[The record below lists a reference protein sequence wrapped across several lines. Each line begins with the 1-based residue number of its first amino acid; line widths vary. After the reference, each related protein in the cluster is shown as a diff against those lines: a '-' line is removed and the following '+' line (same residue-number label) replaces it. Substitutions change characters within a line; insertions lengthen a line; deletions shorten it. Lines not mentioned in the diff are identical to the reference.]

1 MTTAKTKK
9 TNPTIRRKIREVVKD
24 LEKQGWQVRADIRGR
39 TAPDL
44 IGDKAPDIEA
54 MKEGGRLLIQVE
66 TFDTMEEN
74 DEFLTTF
81 IRHARNR
88 WDTRFDLVIART
100 RKSSAK
106 SKSRKKVA

>member
-9 TNPTIRRKIREVVKD
+9 TNPTIRRKIREVVRD
-24 LEKQGWQVRADIRGR
+24 LEKQGWQVRADIRGK
-39 TAPDL
+39 TVPDL

-54 MKEGGRLLIQVE
+54 MKEGRRLLIQVE
-66 TFDTMEEN
+66 TLDTMEEN

-81 IRHARNR
+81 IQHARSR
-88 WDTRFDLVIART
+88 WDTRFDLVIARS

-106 SKSRKKVA
+106 SRKKVA